1 MADQTTPSR
10 GERRKEQRTH
20 RNPDE
25 SPDEGPDSAQGTSQR
40 GNGQSAR
47 VAELSAQVAS
57 LDDRWRR
64 AVADLENLRKR
75 MAAEVDRERSYER
88 NRAASALLPIVDNLD
103 LALEHAA
110 ADPRS
115 LVQGLLAVRDQA
127 VNALAM
133 LGFPRRDDLGVHF
146 DPSRHEAVGS
156 DPGADAAPGTVVAVV
171 RPGYGEGDRQLRPA
185 AVVVATGGSSGET
198 EEGS

>member
-10 GERRKEQRTH
+10 GEPREDQRTH
-20 RNPDE
+20 
-25 SPDEGPDSAQGTSQR
+25 PDEGPETAPDTSQR

-47 VAELSAQVAS
+47 VAELSAQVAT

-75 MAAEVDRERSYER
+75 MAVEVDRERSYER

-185 AVVVATGGSSGET
+185 AVVVATGRSSGEA
-198 EEGS
+198 EEGSG

>member
-10 GERRKEQRTH
+10 GEPREDQRTH
-20 RNPDE
+20 GNPDDR
-25 SPDEGPDSAQGTSQR
+25 PDTAPDTSQR

-47 VAELSAQVAS
+47 VAELSAQVAT

-75 MAAEVDRERSYER
+75 MAVEVDRERSYER
-88 NRAASALLPIVDNLD
+88 NRAASALLPVVDNLD

-133 LGFPRRDDLGVHF
+133 LGFPRRDDLGLHF

-156 DPGADAAPGTVVAVV
+156 DPGADAVPGTVVAVV

-185 AVVVATGGSSGET
+185 AVVVATGGSSGEA

>member
-1 MADQTTPSR
+1 MADQTSPSR
-10 GERRKEQRTH
+10 GERREDQTTQST
-20 RNPDE
+20 PE
-25 SPDEGPDSAQGTSQR
+25 EGTDRATATSQR

-47 VAELSAQVAS
+47 VAELSAEVAT

-75 MAAEVDRERSYER
+75 MAVEVDRERSYER

-156 DPGADAAPGTVVAVV
+156 DPGADAVPGTVVAVV

-198 EEGS
+198 EEGSG

>member
-1 MADQTTPSR
+1 MADQTTPSPGQR
-10 GERRKEQRTH
+10 EDSRAHPGERDPGEARA
-20 RNPDE
+20 P
-25 SPDEGPDSAQGTSQR
+25 SQR
-40 GNGQSAR
+40 GDGQSAR
-47 VAELSAQVAS
+47 VAELTAELTA

-75 MAAEVDRERSYER
+75 TAAEVDRERDYER
-88 NRAASALLPIVDNLD
+88 ARAASALLPIVDNLD
-103 LALEHAA
+103 LALEHAT
-110 ADPRS
+110 ADPAS
-115 LVQGLLAVRDQA
+115 LIQGLLAVRDQA

-133 LGFPRRDDLGVHF
+133 LGFPRRDDLGVRF

-156 DPGADAAPGTVVAVV
+156 DPGADAVPGTVVAVV

-185 AVVVATGGSSGET
+185 AVVVATGRSSGEA

>member
-1 MADQTTPSR
+1 MPEDPI
-10 GERRKEQRTH
+10 KE
-20 RNPDE
+20 NEPVE
-25 SPDEGPDSAQGTSQR
+25 
-40 GNGQSAR
+40 R
-47 VAELSAQVAS
+47 VAPMAQSSAAS
-57 LDDRWRR
+57 VEASPVVEEVIQTESVDVVVLEPL
-64 AVADLENLRKR
+64 AV
-75 MAAEVDRERSYER
+75 EVERERAYER

-115 LVQGLLAVRDQA
+115 LIQGLLAVRDQA

-156 DPGADAAPGTVVAVV
+156 VPGADAAPGTVVAVV

-185 AVVVATGGSSGET
+185 AVVVATGGSSGEA

>member
-10 GERRKEQRTH
+10 GEPREDQRTH
-20 RNPDE
+20 
-25 SPDEGPDSAQGTSQR
+25 DEGPDTATDTSQR

-47 VAELSAQVAS
+47 VAELSAQVAT

-75 MAAEVDRERSYER
+75 MAVEVDRERSYER

-115 LVQGLLAVRDQA
+115 LIQGLLAVRDQA

-156 DPGADAAPGTVVAVV
+156 VPGADAAPGTVVAVV

-185 AVVVATGGSSGET
+185 AVVVATGGSSGEA
-198 EEGS
+198 EEGSG

>member
-10 GERRKEQRTH
+10 GEPREDQRTH
-20 RNPDE
+20 
-25 SPDEGPDSAQGTSQR
+25 PDEGPDTATDTSQR

-47 VAELSAQVAS
+47 VAELSAQVAT

-75 MAAEVDRERSYER
+75 MAVEVDRERSYER

-115 LVQGLLAVRDQA
+115 LIQGLLAVRDQA

-156 DPGADAAPGTVVAVV
+156 VPGADAAPGTVVAVV

-185 AVVVATGGSSGET
+185 AVVVATGGSSGEA
-198 EEGS
+198 EEGSG

>member
-10 GERRKEQRTH
+10 GEPREDQRTH
-20 RNPDE
+20 
-25 SPDEGPDSAQGTSQR
+25 PDEGPDTATDTSQR

-47 VAELSAQVAS
+47 VAELSAQVAT

-75 MAAEVDRERSYER
+75 MAVEVDRERSYER

-115 LVQGLLAVRDQA
+115 LIQGLLAVRDQA

-156 DPGADAAPGTVVAVV
+156 VPAADAAPGTVVAVV

-185 AVVVATGGSSGET
+185 AVVVATGGSSGEA
-198 EEGS
+198 EEGSG

>member
-1 MADQTTPSR
+1 MADQMGPSR
-10 GERRKEQRTH
+10 GERREDQTTQST
-20 RNPDE
+20 PE
-25 SPDEGPDSAQGTSQR
+25 EGTDRATATSQR

-47 VAELSAQVAS
+47 VAELSAQVAT

-75 MAAEVDRERSYER
+75 MAVEVDRERSYER

-156 DPGADAAPGTVVAVV
+156 DPGADAVPGTVVAVV

-198 EEGS
+198 EEGSG

>member
-1 MADQTTPSR
+1 MADNP
-10 GERRKEQRTH
+10 EQ
-20 RNPDE
+20 
-25 SPDEGPDSAQGTSQR
+25 GAATSQR
-40 GNGQSAR
+40 DNGQSEK
-47 VAELSAQVAS
+47 VAELSAQVAT

-75 MAAEVDRERSYER
+75 MAVEVERERAYER

-115 LVQGLLAVRDQA
+115 VIQGLLAVRDQA

-133 LGFPRRDDLGVHF
+133 LGFPRRDDLGVSF
-146 DPSRHEAVGS
+146 DPSRHEAVGA

-185 AVVVATGGSSGET
+185 AVVVATGGSSGEAQ
-198 EEGS
+198 EGS

>member
-1 MADQTTPSR
+1 MADQMGPSR
-10 GERRKEQRTH
+10 GERREDQTTQST
-20 RNPDE
+20 PE
-25 SPDEGPDSAQGTSQR
+25 EGTDRATATSQR

-47 VAELSAQVAS
+47 VAELSAEVAS

-75 MAAEVDRERSYER
+75 MAVEVDRERSYER
-88 NRAASALLPIVDNLD
+88 NRAASVLLPVVDNLD

-185 AVVVATGGSSGET
+185 AVVVATGRSSGEA
-198 EEGS
+198 EEGSG

>member
-1 MADQTTPSR
+1 MADQTTPSP
-10 GERRKEQRTH
+10 ERRGDERV
-20 RNPDE
+20 RPNPE
-25 SPDEGPDSAQGTSQR
+25 KSAATSQR
-40 GNGQSAR
+40 DNGQSDK
-47 VAELSAQVAS
+47 VAELSAQVAT

-75 MAAEVDRERSYER
+75 MAAEVEQERAYER

-115 LVQGLLAVRDQA
+115 LTQGLLAVRDQA

-133 LGFPRRDDLGVHF
+133 LGFPRRDDLGVRF
-146 DPSRHEAVGS
+146 DPSRHEAVGA

-185 AVVVATGGSSGET
+185 AVVVATGGSSGEAQ
-198 EEGS
+198 EGS

>member
-1 MADQTTPSR
+1 MADNP
-10 GERRKEQRTH
+10 EQ
-20 RNPDE
+20 
-25 SPDEGPDSAQGTSQR
+25 GAATSQR
-40 GNGQSAR
+40 DIGQSDK
-47 VAELSAQVAS
+47 VAELSAQVAT

-75 MAAEVDRERSYER
+75 MAVEVDRERSYER

-115 LVQGLLAVRDQA
+115 LIQGLLAVRDQA

-156 DPGADAAPGTVVAVV
+156 VPRADAAPGTVVAVV

-185 AVVVATGGSSGET
+185 AVVVATGGSSGEA

>member
-1 MADQTTPSR
+1 MADQTSPSR
-10 GERRKEQRTH
+10 GERREDQTTQST
-20 RNPDE
+20 PE
-25 SPDEGPDSAQGTSQR
+25 EGTDRATATSQR

-75 MAAEVDRERSYER
+75 MAVEVDRERSYER

-185 AVVVATGGSSGET
+185 AVVVATGGSSGEA
-198 EEGS
+198 EEGSG

>member
-1 MADQTTPSR
+1 
-10 GERRKEQRTH
+10 
-20 RNPDE
+20 
-25 SPDEGPDSAQGTSQR
+25 
-40 GNGQSAR
+40 
-47 VAELSAQVAS
+47 VAELSAQVAT

-75 MAAEVDRERSYER
+75 MAVEVDRERSYER

-115 LVQGLLAVRDQA
+115 LIQGLLAVRDQA

-146 DPSRHEAVGS
+146 DPPPPGGGGTARGAEA
-156 DPGADAAPGTVVAVV
+156 PPGTVVAVV

-185 AVVVATGGSSGET
+185 AVVVATGGSSGEA
-198 EEGS
+198 EEGSG

>member
-1 MADQTTPSR
+1 MAD
-10 GERRKEQRTH
+10 
-20 RNPDE
+20 NPE
-25 SPDEGPDSAQGTSQR
+25 KGAATSQR
-40 GNGQSAR
+40 DNGQSDK
-47 VAELSAQVAS
+47 VDELAAQVAT

-75 MAAEVDRERSYER
+75 MAAEVERERAYER
-88 NRAASALLPIVDNLD
+88 NRAASALLPIIDNLD

-115 LVQGLLAVRDQA
+115 LTQGLLAVRDQA

-133 LGFPRRDDLGVHF
+133 LGFPRRDDLGVSF
-146 DPSRHEAVGS
+146 DPSRHEAVGA

-185 AVVVATGGSSGET
+185 AVVVATGGSSGEAQ
-198 EEGS
+198 EGS

>member
-1 MADQTTPSR
+1 MAD
-10 GERRKEQRTH
+10 
-20 RNPDE
+20 NPE
-25 SPDEGPDSAQGTSQR
+25 KGAGTSQR
-40 GNGQSAR
+40 DNGQSDE
-47 VAELSAQVAS
+47 VAELTAQVAT

-75 MAAEVDRERSYER
+75 MAVEVDRERSYER
-88 NRAASALLPIVDNLD
+88 NRAASVLLPIVDNLD

-133 LGFPRRDDLGVHF
+133 LGFPRRDDLGLHF

-171 RPGYGEGDRQLRPA
+171 RPGYGDGDRQLRPA
-185 AVVVATGGSSGET
+185 AVVVATGGSSGEA

>member
-1 MADQTTPSR
+1 MADQTSPSR
-10 GERRKEQRTH
+10 GERREDQTTQSM
-20 RNPDE
+20 PE
-25 SPDEGPDSAQGTSQR
+25 EGTDRATATSQR

-47 VAELSAQVAS
+47 VAELSAEVAT

-75 MAAEVDRERSYER
+75 MAVEVDRERSYER

-156 DPGADAAPGTVVAVV
+156 DPGADAVPGTVVAVV

-198 EEGS
+198 EEGSG

>member
-1 MADQTTPSR
+1 MASQTTPSP
-10 GERRKEQRTH
+10 GERREDQGTH
-20 RNPDE
+20 PN
-25 SPDEGPDSAQGTSQR
+25 PDEGPDTGTDTDTSTATSQR
-40 GNGQSAR
+40 DNGQSAR
-47 VAELSAQVAS
+47 VAELSAQVAN

-75 MAAEVDRERSYER
+75 MAIEVDRERDYER

-115 LVQGLLAVRDQA
+115 LIQGLLAVRDQA

-133 LGFPRRDDLGVHF
+133 LGFP
-146 DPSRHEAVGS
+146 P
-156 DPGADAAPGTVVAVV
+156 P
-171 RPGYGEGDRQLRPA
+171 
-185 AVVVATGGSSGET
+185 
-198 EEGS
+198 